1 MSILKPLSVAMLAA
15 TLAACA
21 APMSASKP
29 EPLNNEDW
37 YQVRSETQVI
47 LFDDLQV
54 FKDYLASGQA
64 PSMRTLEDKDANG
77 LEVVLALRA
86 EDQGKPLDKIAAYR
100 FFKVAQVPAHPF
112 YGEVRQDGSIYV
124 FKRYGDMQDMVKL
137 GEPIF
142 RYTDIGSGPNGQTV
156 TYGELARQL
165 AEKQGRPRMSAQA
178 VGGAVGHNKI
188 SIIIPCHRVVGTG
201 GSLTGYAG
209 GIDRK
214 VKLLALEQADM
225 TRFFVPKTGTA
236 L

>member
-54 FKDYLASGQA
+54 FKDYLAAGQA
-64 PSMRTLEDKDANG
+64 PSMRTLEEKDANG

-112 YGEVRQDGSIYV
+112 YGEVRQDGSIFV
-124 FKRYGDMQDMVKL
+124 FKRYGDMQDMIKL

-156 TYGELARQL
+156 TYGLQKE
-165 AEKQGRPRMSAQA
+165 EGRPEATIAQFKKN
-178 VGGAVGHNKI
+178 HM
-188 SIIIPCHRVVGTG
+188 
-201 GSLTGYAG
+201 L
-209 GIDRK
+209 
-214 VKLLALEQADM
+214 
-225 TRFFVPKTGTA
+225 
-236 L
+236 

>member
-64 PSMRTLEDKDANG
+64 PSMRTLEEKDANG

-156 TYGELARQL
+156 TYGLQKE
-165 AEKQGRPRMSAQA
+165 EGRPDATIAPFKMNHMLGSFGRQEGARSAERAFAFQA
-178 VGGAVGHNKI
+178 SGLPLSSASRPARALCLTLLVAPAVAA
-188 SIIIPCHRVVGTG
+188 S
-201 GSLTGYAG
+201 S
-209 GIDRK
+209 
-214 VKLLALEQADM
+214 
-225 TRFFVPKTGTA
+225 FW
-236 L
+236 

>member
-64 PSMRTLEDKDANG
+64 PSMRTLEEKDANG

-86 EDQGKPLDKIAAYR
+86 EDQGKPLDKGQIHQRQQNMVHQVHAIA
-100 FFKVAQVPAHPF
+100 PACQSPQGGAERRGQALPGQIHNPEQHR
-112 YGEVRQDGSIYV
+112 GQHQQHRKARHGGNPQ
-124 FKRYGDMQDMVKL
+124 KREHGKPGKQA
-137 GEPIF
+137 F
-142 RYTDIGSGPNGQTV
+142 R
-156 TYGELARQL
+156 R
-165 AEKQGRPRMSAQA
+165 QA
-178 VGGAVGHNKI
+178 V
-188 SIIIPCHRVVGTG
+188 
-201 GSLTGYAG
+201 L
-209 GIDRK
+209 
-214 VKLLALEQADM
+214 
-225 TRFFVPKTGTA
+225 F
-236 L
+236 

>member
-37 YQVRSETQVI
+37 YQIRSETQVI

-64 PSMRTLEDKDANG
+64 PSMRTLEEKDANG

-112 YGEVRQDGSIYV
+112 YGEVRQDGSIFV
-124 FKRYGDMQDMVKL
+124 FKRYGDMQDMIKL

-156 TYGELARQL
+156 TYGLQKE
-165 AEKQGRPRMSAQA
+165 EGRPEATIAQFKKN
-178 VGGAVGHNKI
+178 HM
-188 SIIIPCHRVVGTG
+188 
-201 GSLTGYAG
+201 L
-209 GIDRK
+209 
-214 VKLLALEQADM
+214 
-225 TRFFVPKTGTA
+225 
-236 L
+236 

>member
-1 MSILKPLSVAMLAA
+1 MSILKPLSAAMLAA

-21 APMSASKP
+21 APMSVSKP

-64 PSMRTLEDKDANG
+64 PSMRTLEEKDANG

-112 YGEVRQDGSIYV
+112 YGEVRQDGSIFV
-124 FKRYGDMQDMVKL
+124 FKRYGDMQDMIKL

-156 TYGELARQL
+156 TYGLQKE
-165 AEKQGRPRMSAQA
+165 EGRPEATIAEFKKNHM
-178 VGGAVGHNKI
+178 
-188 SIIIPCHRVVGTG
+188 
-201 GSLTGYAG
+201 L
-209 GIDRK
+209 
-214 VKLLALEQADM
+214 
-225 TRFFVPKTGTA
+225 
-236 L
+236 

>member
-1 MSILKPLSVAMLAA
+1 MSILKPLSAAMLAA

-21 APMSASKP
+21 APMSVSKP

-64 PSMRTLEDKDANG
+64 PSMRTLEEKDANG

-112 YGEVRQDGSIYV
+112 YGEVRQDGSIFV
-124 FKRYGDMQDMVKL
+124 FKRYGDMQDMIKL

-156 TYGELARQL
+156 TYGLQKE
-165 AEKQGRPRMSAQA
+165 EGRPEATIAQFKKN
-178 VGGAVGHNKI
+178 HM
-188 SIIIPCHRVVGTG
+188 
-201 GSLTGYAG
+201 L
-209 GIDRK
+209 
-214 VKLLALEQADM
+214 
-225 TRFFVPKTGTA
+225 
-236 L
+236 

>member
-1 MSILKPLSVAMLAA
+1 MSV
-15 TLAACA
+15 
-21 APMSASKP
+21 SKP

-64 PSMRTLEDKDANG
+64 PSMRTLEEKDANG

-142 RYTDIGSGPNGQTV
+142 RYTDIGGGPDGVSV
-156 TYGELARQL
+156 TYGLQKE
-165 AEKQGRPRMSAQA
+165 EGRPDATIAQFKKN
-178 VGGAVGHNKI
+178 H
-188 SIIIPCHRVVGTG
+188 
-201 GSLTGYAG
+201 
-209 GIDRK
+209 
-214 VKLLALEQADM
+214 M
-225 TRFFVPKTGTA
+225 
-236 L
+236 

>member
-21 APMSASKP
+21 APMSVSKP

-64 PSMRTLEDKDANG
+64 PSMRTLEEKDANG

-156 TYGELARQL
+156 TYGLQKE
-165 AEKQGRPRMSAQA
+165 EGRPDATIAQFKKN
-178 VGGAVGHNKI
+178 HM
-188 SIIIPCHRVVGTG
+188 
-201 GSLTGYAG
+201 L
-209 GIDRK
+209 
-214 VKLLALEQADM
+214 
-225 TRFFVPKTGTA
+225 
-236 L
+236 

>member
-64 PSMRTLEDKDANG
+64 PSMRTLEEKDANG

-142 RYTDIGSGPNGQTV
+142 RYTDIGSGPGGQTV
-156 TYGELARQL
+156 TYGLQKE
-165 AEKQGRPRMSAQA
+165 EGRPDATIAQFKKN
-178 VGGAVGHNKI
+178 HM
-188 SIIIPCHRVVGTG
+188 
-201 GSLTGYAG
+201 L
-209 GIDRK
+209 
-214 VKLLALEQADM
+214 
-225 TRFFVPKTGTA
+225 
-236 L
+236 

>member
-64 PSMRTLEDKDANG
+64 PSMRTLEEKDANG

-124 FKRYGDMQDMVKL
+124 FKRYGDMKDMIQL

-142 RYTDIGSGPNGQTV
+142 RYTDIGGGPEGVSV
-156 TYGELARQL
+156 TYGLGKE
-165 AEKQGRPRMSAQA
+165 EGRPDATIAQFKKN
-178 VGGAVGHNKI
+178 H
-188 SIIIPCHRVVGTG
+188 
-201 GSLTGYAG
+201 
-209 GIDRK
+209 
-214 VKLLALEQADM
+214 M
-225 TRFFVPKTGTA
+225 
-236 L
+236 

>member
-1 MSILKPLSVAMLAA
+1 MSILKPLSAAMLAA

-21 APMSASKP
+21 APMSVSKP

-64 PSMRTLEDKDANG
+64 PSMRTLEEKDANG

-112 YGEVRQDGSIYV
+112 YGEVRQDGSIFV
-124 FKRYGDMQDMVKL
+124 FKRYCDMQDMIKL

-156 TYGELARQL
+156 TYGLQKE
-165 AEKQGRPRMSAQA
+165 EGRPEATIAQFKKN
-178 VGGAVGHNKI
+178 HM
-188 SIIIPCHRVVGTG
+188 
-201 GSLTGYAG
+201 L
-209 GIDRK
+209 
-214 VKLLALEQADM
+214 
-225 TRFFVPKTGTA
+225 
-236 L
+236 

>member
-1 MSILKPLSVAMLAA
+1 MSILKPLSAAMLAA
-15 TLAACA
+15 TLAAYA
-21 APMSASKP
+21 APMSVSKP

-37 YQVRSETQVI
+37 YQIRSETQVI

-64 PSMRTLEDKDANG
+64 PSMRTLEEKDANG

-142 RYTDIGSGPNGQTV
+142 RYTDIGGGPEGVSV
-156 TYGELARQL
+156 TYGLGKE
-165 AEKQGRPRMSAQA
+165 EGRPDATIAQFKKN
-178 VGGAVGHNKI
+178 H
-188 SIIIPCHRVVGTG
+188 
-201 GSLTGYAG
+201 
-209 GIDRK
+209 
-214 VKLLALEQADM
+214 M
-225 TRFFVPKTGTA
+225 
-236 L
+236 

>member
-64 PSMRTLEDKDANG
+64 PSMRTLEEKDANG

-100 FFKVAQVPAHPF
+100 FFKVAHVPAHPF
-112 YGEVRQDGSIYV
+112 YGEVRQDGLIFV
-124 FKRYGDMQDMVKL
+124 FKRYGGMQDMIKL

-156 TYGELARQL
+156 TYGLQKE
-165 AEKQGRPRMSAQA
+165 EGRPEATIAQFKKN
-178 VGGAVGHNKI
+178 HM
-188 SIIIPCHRVVGTG
+188 
-201 GSLTGYAG
+201 L
-209 GIDRK
+209 
-214 VKLLALEQADM
+214 
-225 TRFFVPKTGTA
+225 
-236 L
+236 

>member
-1 MSILKPLSVAMLAA
+1 MSILKPLSAAMLAA

-21 APMSASKP
+21 APMSVSKP

-37 YQVRSETQVI
+37 YQIRSETQVI

-54 FKDYLASGQA
+54 FKDHLASGQA
-64 PSMRTLEDKDANG
+64 PSMRTLEEKDANG

-86 EDQGKPLDKIAAYR
+86 EDHGKALDKIAAYR

-156 TYGELARQL
+156 TYGLQKE
-165 AEKQGRPRMSAQA
+165 EGRPDATIAQFKKN
-178 VGGAVGHNKI
+178 HM
-188 SIIIPCHRVVGTG
+188 
-201 GSLTGYAG
+201 L
-209 GIDRK
+209 
-214 VKLLALEQADM
+214 
-225 TRFFVPKTGTA
+225 
-236 L
+236 

>member
-64 PSMRTLEDKDANG
+64 PSMRTLEEKDANG

-142 RYTDIGSGPNGQTV
+142 RYTDIGGGPDGVSV
-156 TYGELARQL
+156 TYGLQKE
-165 AEKQGRPRMSAQA
+165 EGRPDATIAQFKKN
-178 VGGAVGHNKI
+178 H
-188 SIIIPCHRVVGTG
+188 
-201 GSLTGYAG
+201 
-209 GIDRK
+209 
-214 VKLLALEQADM
+214 M
-225 TRFFVPKTGTA
+225 
-236 L
+236 

>member
-64 PSMRTLEDKDANG
+64 QSMRTLEEKDANG

-124 FKRYGDMQDMVKL
+124 FKRYGDMQDIVKL

-142 RYTDIGSGPNGQTV
+142 RYTDIGSGPGGQTV
-156 TYGELARQL
+156 TYGLQKE
-165 AEKQGRPRMSAQA
+165 EGRPDATIAQFKKN
-178 VGGAVGHNKI
+178 HM
-188 SIIIPCHRVVGTG
+188 
-201 GSLTGYAG
+201 L
-209 GIDRK
+209 
-214 VKLLALEQADM
+214 
-225 TRFFVPKTGTA
+225 
-236 L
+236 

>member
-1 MSILKPLSVAMLAA
+1 MSILKPLSAAMLAA

-21 APMSASKP
+21 APMSVSKP

-37 YQVRSETQVI
+37 YQIRSETQVI

-64 PSMRTLEDKDANG
+64 PSMRTLEEKDANG

-112 YGEVRQDGSIYV
+112 YGEVRQDGSIFV
-124 FKRYGDMQDMVKL
+124 FKRYGDMQDMIKL

-156 TYGELARQL
+156 TYGLQKE
-165 AEKQGRPRMSAQA
+165 EGRPEATIAQFKKN
-178 VGGAVGHNKI
+178 HM
-188 SIIIPCHRVVGTG
+188 
-201 GSLTGYAG
+201 L
-209 GIDRK
+209 
-214 VKLLALEQADM
+214 
-225 TRFFVPKTGTA
+225 
-236 L
+236 

>member
-21 APMSASKP
+21 APMSVSKP

-37 YQVRSETQVI
+37 YQIRSETQVI

-64 PSMRTLEDKDANG
+64 PSMRTLEEKDANG

-142 RYTDIGSGPNGQTV
+142 RYTDIGGGPDGVSV
-156 TYGELARQL
+156 TYGLQKE
-165 AEKQGRPRMSAQA
+165 EGRPDATIAQFKKN
-178 VGGAVGHNKI
+178 H
-188 SIIIPCHRVVGTG
+188 
-201 GSLTGYAG
+201 
-209 GIDRK
+209 
-214 VKLLALEQADM
+214 M
-225 TRFFVPKTGTA
+225 
-236 L
+236 